1 MRDMIQVSSTACST
15 RQSLSCSL
23 FWLICW
29 LNHSALLLS
38 VQVSCRVEDIFG
50 KQNTILETVLSAANA
65 AQIYCPSA
73 RCDDRPVRETWAGFL
88 SQANRAQGLTS
99 GKCIAG

>member
-1 MRDMIQVSSTACST
+1 MQYTSEPVMQLVLAH
-15 RQSLSCSL
+15 SLAESL
-23 FWLICW
+23 RTPSF
-29 LNHSALLLS
+29 SAS
-38 VQVSCRVEDIFG
+38 VLQGGGHIWE
-50 KQNTILETVLSAANA
+50 QNTILETVLSAANA
-65 AQIYCPSA
+65 AQIYCPSV